1 MKYADRRFPVQ
12 VQAGTEG
19 PWFFLRFRNRKGGG
33 ELAGQGTGV
42 GLSSIRSMMERM
54 GGSIQVEQT
63 GTAFQITLEFPLSQ
77 EKKENA

>member
-1 MKYADRRFPVQ
+1 
-12 VQAGTEG
+12 
-19 PWFFLRFRNRKGGG
+19 
-33 ELAGQGTGV
+33 
-42 GLSSIRSMMERM
+42 MMERM